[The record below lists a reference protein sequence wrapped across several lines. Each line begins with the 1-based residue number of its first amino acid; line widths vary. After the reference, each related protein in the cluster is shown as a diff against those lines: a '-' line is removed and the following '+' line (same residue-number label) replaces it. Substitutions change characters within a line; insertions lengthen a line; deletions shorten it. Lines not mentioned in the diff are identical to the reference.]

1 MSDQDKIFEAIVA
14 VESSGRGY
22 TPSGLLRTRLEIHHL
37 RGGEPPLK
45 FPFLYASGERSWHGK
60 DHLMRVDPRPG
71 KLTIGVHT
79 DDSTEQAALL
89 HAIAAYGENDACYA
103 ISMGEGQ
110 IMGFNFARCDY
121 ANPWAM
127 YLDLAASVEA
137 QRDAMRAFIE
147 SDRRLLKAIEDHDW
161 FKFARFYN
169 GDGQM
174 ERYGGLIRDR
184 LPVNLKGPEF
194 GG

>member
-1 MSDQDKIFEAIVA
+1 MSDQDTIFEAIVG

-60 DHLMRVDPRPG
+60 EHLMQVDPRPG
-71 KLTIGVHT
+71 ELTVGVHT
-79 DDSTEQAALL
+79 DDSTEQAALRY
-89 HAIAAYGENDACYA
+89 AIAAYGGNDACYA

-110 IMGFNFARCDY
+110 IMGFNYARVGYDS
-121 ANPWAM
+121 PWAM
-127 YLDLAASVEA
+127 YLALAASAEA

-147 SDRRLLKAIEDHDW
+147 SDRRLLSAIEDHNW
-161 FKFARFYN
+161 FQFARYYN

-174 ERYGGLIRDR
+174 EKYGNLIRDR
-184 LPVNLKGPEF
+184 LQAELKGPEF
-194 GG
+194 AG